1 MRVECWPAHLAGGRP
16 VTGPGNG
23 RLLCKRSDSRA
34 AEVFFFLVSLVAM
47 ESSLQRG
54 GCIYHLLE
62 WRERLAGFTH
72 SLDLALR

>member
-1 MRVECWPAHLAGGRP
+1 MRVECWPAHLAGDRP
-16 VTGPGNG
+16 VTGPETVDCFASV
-23 RLLCKRSDSRA
+23 LT
-34 AEVFFFLVSLVAM
+34 AELPKFLVSLVAM
-47 ESSLQRG
+47 ESSLQRS